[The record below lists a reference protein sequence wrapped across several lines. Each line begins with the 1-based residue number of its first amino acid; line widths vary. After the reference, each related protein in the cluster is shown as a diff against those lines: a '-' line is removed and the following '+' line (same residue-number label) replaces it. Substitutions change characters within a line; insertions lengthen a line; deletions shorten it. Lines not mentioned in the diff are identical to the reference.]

1 VVTLEDTA
9 AARKDVV
16 AVGGGTGEA
25 QPGHRGGDGRTI
37 RRMAEDQDEGG
48 AGGEDERDGEDPGD
62 GVVDAAPDPGAA
74 EDEGDDEGGDEGE
87 PDGTPAASP
96 YDAVLDDEDDEDA
109 DGDGE
114 DDDEIVYELDDWSG
128 ESRLLADGLLENAG
142 IARVWQGGTL
152 VVRAE
157 DEDAVDEIVD
167 NVDAMATPALDPDAA
182 KIAYEVAD
190 WTDAQRTG
198 LAHRLGDAGIP
209 YEWDEQGDLLVLE
222 EDEARVEEL
231 FDSIESPDELDAGLE
246 EEDDGGLAAQE
257 VLSDLFVS
265 SDRLMH
271 DARDADGVLTF
282 VDAAARARTLS
293 LPFGFER
300 GIWDE
305 IVARAGALAG
315 DFENDVEDDDLIV
328 ERASE
333 LRNLL
338 RGYV

>member
-1 VVTLEDTA
+1 
-9 AARKDVV
+9 
-16 AVGGGTGEA
+16 
-25 QPGHRGGDGRTI
+25 
-37 RRMAEDQDEGG
+37 MAEDQDEGG
-48 AGGEDERDGEDPGD
+48 AGGEDEIVDQ
-62 GVVDAAPDPGAA
+62 DAALDGADAA
-74 EDEGDDEGGDEGE
+74 EDEHAAEDGDDG
-87 PDGTPAASP
+87 AAPSP
-96 YDAVLDDEDDEDA
+96 YDSVLEDDEDG
-109 DGDGE
+109 GDQDDE
-114 DDDEIVYELDDWSG
+114 EQDDDEVVYELDDWSG

-157 DEDAVDEIVD
+157 DEAAVDEIVD
-167 NVDAMATPALDPDAA
+167 NVDAMATPALDPDAP
-182 KIAYEVAD
+182 KIAYEVGD

-198 LAHRLGDAGIP
+198 LAQRLGDAGIP

-222 EDEARVEEL
+222 EDEARVEAL
-231 FDSIESPDELDAGLE
+231 FDAIEDPDELDAGLAE
-246 EEDDGGLAAQE
+246 DEDDGGLAAQE

-265 SDRLMH
+265 ADRLMH
-271 DARDADGVLTF
+271 DARDSEGVLTF

-300 GIWDE
+300 GVWDE

-328 ERASE
+328 ERATE

>member
-1 VVTLEDTA
+1 
-9 AARKDVV
+9 
-16 AVGGGTGEA
+16 
-25 QPGHRGGDGRTI
+25 
-37 RRMAEDQDEGG
+37 MAEDLDEGG
-48 AGGEDERDGEDPGD
+48 TDDEGAIGGEDPVDEPTDDG
-62 GVVDAAPDPGAA
+62 PDPGLGEDGADDDATEAA
-74 EDEGDDEGGDEGE
+74 
-87 PDGTPAASP
+87 ASSP
-96 YDAVLDDEDDEDA
+96 YDAVLEDDDEDDGEADDE
-109 DGDGE
+109 DGDE
-114 DDDEIVYELDDWSG
+114 EVVYELDDWSG

-167 NVDAMATPALDPDAA
+167 NVDAMATPPLDPDAP
-182 KIAYEVAD
+182 KLAYEVAD

-231 FDSIESPDELDAGLE
+231 FDAIESPDELDAGLAE

-271 DARDADGVLTF
+271 DAKDSEGVLTF

-300 GIWDE
+300 GVWDE

-315 DFENDVEDDDLIV
+315 DFENDVEDDDLIT
-328 ERASE
+328 ERATE

>member
-1 VVTLEDTA
+1 
-9 AARKDVV
+9 
-16 AVGGGTGEA
+16 
-25 QPGHRGGDGRTI
+25 
-37 RRMAEDQDEGG
+37 MADDQDEGG
-48 AGGEDERDGEDPGD
+48 AGDEDELGGEGPGD
-62 GVVDAAPDPGAA
+62 EVVDVAADPDDPDTA
-74 EDEGDDEGGDEGE
+74 EDTGDDAGDGSW
-87 PDGTPAASP
+87 PGTTTAGSP
-96 YDAVLDDEDDEDA
+96 YDAVLDDDEDA
-109 DGDGE
+109 DEDAGVE
-114 DDDEIVYELDDWSG
+114 ADDDEIVYELDDWSG

-167 NVDAMATPALDPDAA
+167 NVDAMATPALDADAP

-231 FDSIESPDELDAGLE
+231 FDAIESPDELDAGLE

-271 DARDADGVLTF
+271 DARDSDGVLTF
-282 VDAAARARTLS
+282 VDAAARARTMS

-300 GIWDE
+300 GVWDE

-315 DFENDVEDDDLIV
+315 DFENDVEDDDLIT
-328 ERASE
+328 ERATE